1 MAVAPALRSR
11 VVIGLLAVAGLA
23 LAVWFLISFI
33 ATLSHARDLRTHI
46 DTAQASLGRL
56 DVDAAAGDLKAVSAA
71 ADQLQASTDNFSW
84 KVVEHVPIISGT
96 AQATSSMASVAG
108 NLADAAM
115 PLVTSLQGQAT
126 TPDKALAVLHQPAAM
141 TALAAVAR
149 DSARQLEGLS
159 PNLLLFGLG
168 DTVSKAQESLPK
180 LADSLE
186 TMANATKPIL
196 SMLGAKKPTT
206 WLIMAQNPDE
216 IRGSGG
222 LFSAYLLVR
231 FTDGKMEI
239 VEAGSRKQLDH
250 EFARAKQIPYFE
262 AVDPDTASTWGPSL
276 GEWAVFNI
284 APDFPTVAR
293 LASAGMTKR
302 GTPVD
307 GVIAIDPAITAA
319 ILAGTGPVEH
329 AGVTI
334 DASNA
339 QEFFSKGLYEQYPGF
354 ADVKAKDELAMGLTY
369 ATIDAA
375 MKRPLDVSSLWSAM
389 QTAIEGG
396 HLKVWSKKQANQ
408 DWLMTLPVASAF
420 TQQPNVPVVGFV
432 NATGGKLDAY
442 ITRDV
447 TIDTSRC
454 PADKEIDIRVEMK
467 NSAPT
472 GLPGYVDVSL
482 DQNGDPDPSIPSGNS
497 KTLVTVYGPG
507 TSADGASYRTL
518 ATLDGKPVSPVFGS
532 TAGRPNWMFTVPL
545 ERGQSAA
552 VAMTLKVSACP

>member
-1 MAVAPALRSR
+1 MSTLMDARALRNS
-11 VVIGLLAVAGLA
+11 IGA
-23 LAVWFLISFI
+23 
-33 ATLSHARDLRTHI
+33 
-46 DTAQASLGRL
+46 AQESVGRL
-56 DVDAAAGDLKAVSAA
+56 DAAAAAQDLAAV
-71 ADQLQASTDNFSW
+71 QLEATRTRASTSGLAW
-84 KVVEHVPIISGT
+84 RIAEHVPVFAGT
-96 AQATSSMASVAG
+96 ARATTALAEVADD
-108 NLADAAM
+108 LAAAVEPM
-115 PLVTSLQGQAT
+115 VKSLQGT
-126 TPDKALAVLHQPAAM
+126 TTTADKALAVLHEPESLAKLAVTVRAAAERM
-141 TALAAVAR
+141 NGV
-149 DSARQLEGLS
+149 SAGL
-159 PNLLLFGLG
+159 LMFGLG
-168 DTVSKAQESLPK
+168 GAVSEAQQALPAM
-180 LADSLE
+180 ADSLE
-186 TMANATKPIL
+186 SMAKATGPML
-196 SMLGAKKPTT
+196 SMLGADRPTT
-206 WLIMAQNPDE
+206 WLVMAQNPDE

-239 VEAGSRKQLDH
+239 VEAGSRKQLDR
-250 EFARAKQIPYFE
+250 EFPRTEQIPYFT
-262 AVDPDTASTWGPSL
+262 ATDIDTASTWGPSL

-293 LASAGMTKR
+293 LAAAGMAKR

-319 ILAGTGPVEH
+319 ILAGTGSVEH

-339 QEFFSKGLYEQYPGF
+339 QEFFSKGLYEKYPGF
-354 ADVKAKDELAMGLTY
+354 ADVQAKDQLAMGLTY

-389 QTAIEGG
+389 QAAIEGG
-396 HLKVWSKKQANQ
+396 HLKVWAKKPANQ

-420 TQQPNVPVVGFV
+420 AQQPNVPVVGFV

-442 ITRDV
+442 ISRDV

-454 PADKEIDIRVEMK
+454 PADKEIDLRVEMK

-482 DQNGDPDPSIPSGNS
+482 DQNGDPDPSVRPGYS

-507 TSADGASYRTL
+507 SAAPGASYRTT
-518 ATLDGKPVSPVFGS
+518 ATLEGKSVSPVYGS

-545 ERGQSAA
+545 QRGESATIA
-552 VAMTLKVSACP
+552 TTLKVSTCP

>member
-1 MAVAPALRSR
+1 MSQVGSARSR
-11 VVIGLLAVAGLA
+11 IVIGLLAVAGLA

-33 ATLSHARDLRTHI
+33 GTLSHARDLRGHI

-56 DVDAAAGDLKAVSAA
+56 DVDAAADDLKAVSAS
-71 ADQLQASTDNFSW
+71 ADQLQASTDTVTW
-84 KVVEHVPIISGT
+84 TVLEHVPIISGT
-96 AQATSSMASVAG
+96 ATATSAMASVAG
-108 NLADAAM
+108 DLADAAM
-115 PLVTSLQGQAT
+115 PLVTALQGQST
-126 TPDKALAVLHQPAAM
+126 TPDKALAVLRQPAAM

-149 DSARQLEGLS
+149 DSADQLSGLS

-186 TMANATKPIL
+186 TMAKATKPIL

-239 VEAGSRKQLDH
+239 VEAGSRKQLDR
-250 EFARAKQIPYFE
+250 EFPRAEQIPYFT
-262 AVDPDTASTWGPSL
+262 ATDIDTASTWGPSL

-293 LASAGMTKR
+293 LASAGMAKR

-339 QEFFSKGLYEQYPGF
+339 QEFFSKGLYEKYPGF
-354 ADVKAKDELAMGLTY
+354 ADVKAKDQLAMGLTY

-420 TQQPNVPVVGFV
+420 AQQPNMPVVGFV

-442 ITRDV
+442 ISRDV

-482 DQNGDPDPSIPSGNS
+482 DQNGDPDPSIPSGSS

-507 TSADGASYRTL
+507 TAADGAAYRTS